1 MTVSSEMTKHY
12 DVVIVGGG
20 PAGIFAA
27 LEIAQTSSLSVL
39 LIEKGRDIDHRQCP
53 SRNHN
58 TTCASCSPCNVVCG
72 LGGAGAFSDG
82 KLTLSSQVGGHL
94 KEYIGEKATEALIK
108 YVDGIYLRF
117 GAPDKLYGT
126 GDEVAKLAHRAA
138 LAELRLTPVPIRHM
152 GTEHCRQVLKS
163 MRDYLESRL
172 TINVEA
178 AVAEIVVENGQV
190 TGMVTESGE
199 QVNCRYLILS
209 PGREGADWLMRE
221 ANRLK
226 MTTTINPIDIGVRV
240 EVPNAVM
247 AELSDVLYEAKL
259 EFISP
264 LFDDRIRTFCMCP
277 AGEVIMESTGGSDP
291 VLTVNGHSYA
301 DMRTDNTNF
310 AILTST
316 TFTKPFSEPIAY
328 GKYIARL
335 ANILSGGVLV
345 QRFGDLM
352 HGQRSTAARIERGL
366 VRPTLANAVAG
377 DLSFVL
383 PFRHFSGIIEMLH
396 AMDKLAPG
404 VASAHTLLYGVE
416 VKFYSGRLKLTPNLE
431 TEIGNMFAAGDGA
444 GVSRGL
450 IQASASGVIAA
461 REILKRANN

>member
-1 MTVSSEMTKHY
+1 MTKHY
-12 DVVIVGGG
+12 DVIIVGGG
-20 PAGIFAA
+20 PAGMFAA
-27 LEIAQTSSLSVL
+27 GEIVQTPSLSVL
-39 LIEKGRDIDHRQCP
+39 LIEKGRDIDARKCP
-53 SRNHN
+53 SRDRGNS
-58 TTCASCSPCNVVCG
+58 CASCSPCNLVCG

-94 KEYIGEKATEALIK
+94 KEYIGEEATDILIK
-108 YVDGIYLRF
+108 HVDKIYLRF
-117 GAPDKLYGT
+117 GASEKLYGI
-126 GDEVAKLAHRAA
+126 GDEVNKLVHRAS

-172 TINVEA
+172 TI
-178 AVAEIVVENGQV
+178 AVDTTVSEIIVENGHV
-190 TGMVTESGE
+190 TGIKTDGGDQFS
-199 QVNCRYLILS
+199 CHYLIMS

-226 MTTTINPIDIGVRV
+226 MTTSINPIDIGVRV

-247 AELSDVLYEAKL
+247 AELSNVLYEAKL
-259 EFISP
+259 EFVSRH
-264 LFDDRIRTFCMCP
+264 FDDHLRTFCMCP
-277 AGEVIMESTGGSDP
+277 AGEVIMESTGGTDP
-291 VLTVNGHSYA
+291 VITVNGHSYA
-301 DMRTDNTNF
+301 ESRTDNTNF

-335 ANILSGGVLV
+335 ANMLSGGVLV

-352 HGQRSTAARIERGL
+352 HGRRSTTDRIMRGL
-366 VRPTLANAVAG
+366 VRPTLTNAVAG

-383 PFRHFSGIIEMLH
+383 PYRHLSGIIEMLQ

-404 VASAHTLLYGVE
+404 VASVHTLLYGVE

-461 REILKRANN
+461 REILKRENK